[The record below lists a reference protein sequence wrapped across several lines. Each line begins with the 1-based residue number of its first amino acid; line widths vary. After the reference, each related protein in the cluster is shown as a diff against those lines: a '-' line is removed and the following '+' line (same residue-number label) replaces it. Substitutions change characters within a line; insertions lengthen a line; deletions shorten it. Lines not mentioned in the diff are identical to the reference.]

1 MKSTC
6 VLARTNRHLRGV
18 EEALGRE
25 SVPYHLLGRSG
36 FYSQPEIRSSLAIL
50 QCAVYP
56 SNAGLAGAIRSPF
69 HPSKYL
75 PKTKLLARLKE
86 LETEYWPLLTKEPGT
101 LVESKNVES
110 VRNFVQFIHGLS
122 RYRSL
127 PAGEATKKILIDL
140 HAYDYYS
147 AEESIDNSPIDN
159 LKDLCKI
166 ASRFQTLKEFLDY
179 ARKVSA
185 ASKTKKGVAVGTLH
199 SAKGLEWSTVF
210 FIGCQEGLIP
220 HAKSTDESE
229 ERNLLFVGASRAER
243 NLYIS
248 YSGKPSPFLKD
259 FIKEE
264 PVEPIIN
271 PILGSK

>member
-1 MKSTC
+1 MTTC
-6 VLARTNRHLRGV
+6 VLARTNRALRPI
-18 EEALGRE
+18 EEALG
-25 SVPYHLLGRSG
+25 SKDVKYYLLGKSG
-36 FYSQPEIRSSLAIL
+36 FWQQPETKAALSYL
-50 QCAVYP
+50 QCCLFPADY
-56 SNAGLAGAIRSPF
+56 ALAGSIRAPF
-69 HPSKYL
+69 WPSKFL

-179 ARKVSA
+179 ARKASA
-185 ASKTKKGVAVGTLH
+185 ASKTKRGVALGTCH
-199 SAKGLEWSTVF
+199 AAKGLEWSRVF
-210 FIGCQEGLIP
+210 VIGCQEGLMP
-220 HAKSTDESE
+220 HTKASDEQE
-229 ERNLLFVGASRAER
+229 EKNIFFVSASRAER
-243 NLYIS
+243 ELIIT

-271 PILGSK
+271 PILRSK